1 MQKRRQKECLGSLN
15 RNVEVIFHGI
25 GGRTIATFQEYD
37 LNVVKEIAPDIIIL
51 QVGSNDLVK
60 LPPQTVSSELASSRV
75 LEL

>member
-1 MQKRRQKECLGSLN
+1 M
-15 RNVEVIFHGI
+15 
-25 GGRTIATFQEYD
+25 TFQEYD